1 MKLPLILGLAGGRDP
16 GEALVPGI
24 EEAVARL
31 AADLSARFPGA
42 PWIVSTARANELER
56 RAARA
61 CEEAGLRVVTC
72 APGSGASRLAEDG
85 HLFVTL
91 GLDATLDLLASAR
104 LSSTATGFAT
114 GKLDPP
120 TQGPVVRIRAAE
132 GGWTAAWE
140 NPETG
145 ASSAR
150 KGSSRKGP
158 PYEKIWRR
166 VEAFNADAR
175 ALDPAAGT
183 PLLPEEE
190 RRTLPADLIAL
201 DESYRVADAL
211 ARHFQERSQ
220 RALGA
225 LLVLAIL
232 ATFLLQ
238 AGTFAGARK
247 VVSGIL
253 YVASLTGA
261 WSVFLIA
268 KKRDLRTKYLDY
280 RALAEGLRVQFFW
293 RLAALPASAAD
304 HYLRKQRSEL
314 DWIRHALRAIEILNP
329 PVREPSRLP
338 AAREHWL
345 ESEARYFAAAA
356 KDHDAKDRCVRR
368 ISAALFVV
376 ALALAFLKPFLDSA
390 HPLVVLVGLCP
401 LTAAFVK
408 WWSERR
414 AFGPLAHQY
423 ERMAILFDAATREAG
438 RALEAGRLEDARG
451 VLLEAGREALAE
463 NGDWVLLHRERPVR
477 VPGT

>member
-16 GEALVPGI
+16 GEAQLPGI

-72 APGSGASRLAEDG
+72 APGHGASRLAEDG

-91 GLDATLDLLASAR
+91 GRDATLDLLASAR
-104 LSSTATGFAT
+104 LSSTPTGFAT
-114 GKLDPP
+114 GTLDPP
-120 TQGPVVRIRAAE
+120 AQGPVVRFRAAE
-132 GGWTAAWE
+132 GRWTPAWE

-145 ASSAR
+145 ASPAR
-150 KGSSRKGP
+150 KGPARKGP
-158 PYEKIWRR
+158 PHEKIWRR

-175 ALDPAAGT
+175 ALAPT
-183 PLLPEEE
+183 PGASLLPEEE

-201 DESYRVADAL
+201 DESYRTADAL
-211 ARHFQERSQ
+211 ARRFQKRSQ

-247 VVSGIL
+247 VVSGSL
-253 YVASLTGA
+253 YVACLTGA
-261 WSVFLIA
+261 WIVFLIA
-268 KKRDLRTKYLDY
+268 KRRDLRTKYLDY

-314 DWIRHALRAIEILNP
+314 DWIRHALRAVEILNP
-329 PVREPSRLP
+329 PAREPSRLP
-338 AAREHWL
+338 AARAHWL

-356 KDHDAKDRCVRR
+356 RAHDAKDRRVRR
-368 ISAALFVV
+368 TSAALFVV

-423 ERMAILFDAATREAG
+423 ERMAILFDAAARQAG
-438 RALEAGRLEDARG
+438 RALEAGRLEDACG

-463 NGDWVLLHRERPVR
+463 NGDWVMLHRERPVR
-477 VPGT
+477 VPGV

>member
-1 MKLPLILGLAGGRDP
+1 MELPLVMGLAGGRDP
-16 GEALVPGI
+16 GEARSPGL
-24 EEAVARL
+24 EEAVGRL
-31 AADLSARFPGA
+31 AAGLAARFPGA
-42 PWIVSTARANELER
+42 PWIVTAALDNDLER

-61 CEEAGLRVVTC
+61 CEGAGLRVVTC
-72 APGSGASRLAEDG
+72 ANGGGATRLAEDS

-91 GLDATLDLLASAR
+91 GQDATLDRLASAR
-104 LSSTATGFAT
+104 VSSIAGALPTGS
-114 GKLDPP
+114 LDPP
-120 TQGPVVRIRAAE
+120 AQGPIVRLRPAD
-132 GGWTAAWE
+132 GGWTETWE

-145 ASSAR
+145 ASPAR
-150 KGSSRKGP
+150 KAP
-158 PYEKIWRR
+158 LHEKMWRR

-175 ALDPAAGT
+175 DGDPAAGAS
-183 PLLPEEE
+183 LLPEDE

-201 DESYRVADAL
+201 DAGYRVADAL
-211 ARHFQERSQ
+211 ARRFQERSQ

-225 LLVLAIL
+225 LLALAIF

-247 VVSGIL
+247 VVSGSL
-253 YVASLTGA
+253 YVACLAGA
-261 WSVFLIA
+261 WLVFLVA

-293 RLAALPASAAD
+293 RLAALPAFPAD

-314 DWIRHALRAIEILNP
+314 DWIRHALRAVEILNP
-329 PVREPSRLP
+329 PAGEPSRLP

-356 KDHDAKDRCVRR
+356 KGHDAKDRRVKR

-390 HPLVVLVGLCP
+390 HPLVILVGLFP

-423 ERMAILFDAATREAG
+423 ERMAILFDAATRQAG
-438 RALEAGRLEDARG
+438 RALEEGRVEDARG
-451 VLLEAGREALAE
+451 VFLEAGREALAE

-477 VPGT
+477 VPGV